1 MWNYIK
7 LRREGSPMEEILSQC
22 SDKAN
27 LRLVIYHLGE
37 NHVECATMNPNEVR
51 GLALGSVAN
60 AIAKDAQN
68 GPHAILAYDMRSNDV
83 YLIDST
89 PELPVASA
97 VLLCVVTELL
107 NGNVQPRANVCG
119 RPNITDPCRESL
131 PPFDDYDDGDGYP
144 VEAKEWA
151 KAFLDK
157 LTDPCSITRGEVV
170 ARRAPNGRF
179 CRREDV
185 SDEPW
190 KNPPAPTMGDAN
202 DVIQHRFRL
211 GRH

>member
-1 MWNYIK
+1 M
-7 LRREGSPMEEILSQC
+7 
-22 SDKAN
+22 
-27 LRLVIYHLGE
+27 
-37 NHVECATMNPNEVR
+37 
-51 GLALGSVAN
+51 
-60 AIAKDAQN
+60 
-68 GPHAILAYDMRSNDV
+68 
-83 YLIDST
+83 
-89 PELPVASA
+89 
-97 VLLCVVTELL
+97 VTELL

-157 LTDPCSITRGEVV
+157 LTDPCSIPRGEVV

-185 SDEPW
+185 SDESW